1 MKKLHNNNRAKK
13 LQLKNRDKSER
24 RTTLTIVLIE
34 AVTTTI
40 PVLTIRLLTA
50 TTTIRT
56 IATVTIPAGQL

>member
-40 PVLTIRLLTA
+40 PVLTIQLLTA
-50 TTTIRT
+50 TTTIRPIPT
-56 IATVTIPAGQL
+56 ATMVLVQL

>member
-40 PVLTIRLLTA
+40 PVLTIQLLTA

-56 IATVTIPAGQL
+56 TATVTIPAGQL

>member
-56 IATVTIPAGQL
+56 TATVTIPAGQL

>member
-56 IATVTIPAGQL
+56 ADQL